1 MTREAA
7 PDICCL
13 QVQESEIKTMRRM
26 CLSPALEVALRWLA
40 ATPRAQHTAG
50 KGPVSPATPRE
61 SHQGVRAAGDGP
73 VSSCTWP
80 GPRDSS
86 ARIVAGE
93 RVTGRV
99 SSGPCH
105 CCPPG
110 LSAFSHLG
118 ERFKSIGPITDRSA
132 LALWTIK
139 VFTKGRE
146 NGQGFKKINGGH
158 FPAYTT
164 LSSE

>member
-13 QVQESEIKTMRRM
+13 QAQESEIKTMRKM

-50 KGPVSPATPRE
+50 KGPASPATPGE
-61 SHQGVRAAGDGP
+61 SHSGYRHPGKGP
-73 VSSCTWP
+73 VSSCAWP

-86 ARIVAGE
+86 AKIVSE
-93 RVTGRV
+93 SQGRV
-99 SSGPCH
+99 NSGPCH
-105 CCPPG
+105 CCPPR
-110 LSAFSHLG
+110 LSTFSHLG

-132 LALWTIK
+132 LALWTTK
-139 VFTKGRE
+139 VFMKVRGMDRDLKDE
-146 NGQGFKKINGGH
+146 PRA
-158 FPAYTT
+158 FPCIHNS
-164 LSSE
+164 LL